1 MINSQ
6 IIFESVA
13 RKILIEG
20 RLEDIRKKYPQISY
34 KDFETAKRCDPSV
47 GFKYLDF
54 ILRTG
59 AYISEDYVKSI
70 LYFFDK
76 LKISKLLPDTVGNL
90 NRYPNF
96 PALVKE
102 INKSYLFRNISIDI
116 FLYSTDNI
124 GQLDGKIRWDAFKQI
139 WKADP
144 TQNKEFVPIM
154 LLMWAEGHL
163 YNEDIYKMEEYLS
176 YEEARKWIKEMISG
190 EIYDEE
196 DSIVSTSSIARYL
209 RSIGLLKETDFNIE
223 KDLPKI
229 KGEYSE
235 VFENDTFY
243 IFSPKTFK
251 ASCVLGKGTEWCT
264 AGGIEQYKNYTSDDN
279 KLYIILN
286 KNTGKR
292 IQFDSKDGSSMD
304 EDDKMTLIPY
314 ELWPIV
320 LKFAPNPKLV
330 YKFLIQD
337 PGVSVEISLEQAAQ
351 IAPKMFNFK
360 NLNGCSQTILGEY
373 FFLDID
379 FQSLESIA
387 SRDLKNHIGYLR
399 DFDKFQYQEILKIL
413 KNENYQKLFD
423 FLNKKGF
430 EIKSA
435 SDYPIK
441 YNYDPRLQKEIKL
454 ILDKAFSRLG
464 DTLEKEQTII
474 KNAIIE
480 EFLKWF
486 DDFELNLFG
495 QSKAKLSTKKAKLIF
510 DALRDGGGDLP
521 KTADTFNVISYFYI
535 LKLNGGGI
543 GDNFKNKINEMKLK
557 IEAANEKIKQETLNI
572 IE

>member
-20 RLEDIRKKYPQISY
+20 RLEDIRKKYPKISDN
-34 KDFETAKRCDPSV
+34 DFETAKRCDPSV

-59 AYISEDYVKSI
+59 GYIAEDYVKSI

-76 LKISKLLPDTVGNL
+76 LKTSKLIPDTAGNL
-90 NRYPNF
+90 NRYPDF
-96 PALVKE
+96 PALVNE
-102 INKSYLFRNISIDI
+102 INKSYLFKMVKIEDFLTSRN
-116 FLYSTDNI
+116 NI
-124 GQLDGKIRWDAFKQI
+124 GIFDGKTRWDAFKQI

-154 LLMWAEGHL
+154 LLMWADGRL

-176 YEEARKWIKEMISG
+176 YEEAREWIKKMISG
-190 EIYDEE
+190 EIYNEE
-196 DSIVSTSSIARYL
+196 DSAISTGAIAKYL
-209 RSIGLLKETDFNIE
+209 RSIGLLKESDFNIE

-229 KGEYSE
+229 KGQYDE
-235 VFENDTFY
+235 VFENNNFY
-243 IFSPKTFK
+243 IFSPKTFE
-251 ASCVLGKGTEWCT
+251 ASCTLGKGTEWCT

-304 EDDKMTLIPY
+304 EDDKMILIPY

-320 LKFAPNPKLV
+320 LKLAPSPKLV
-330 YKFLIQD
+330 YKFLIQN
-337 PGVSVEISLEQAAQ
+337 PGDSTEVSLEQAAQ

-360 NLNGCSQTILGEY
+360 NLNGCAQAVLGEY

-399 DFDKFQYQEILKIL
+399 DFDNFQYQEILKIL

-430 EIKSA
+430 KIKSA

-441 YNYDPRLQKEIKL
+441 YNYDPKLQKEIKL
-454 ILDKAFSRLG
+454 ILDKAFAILG
-464 DTLEKEQTII
+464 NTLEKEQTII

-486 DDFELNLFG
+486 NDFELNLFG

-510 DALRDGGGDLP
+510 DALRDAGGLS

-543 GDNFKNKINEMKLK
+543 GDNFKNKINEIKLE
-557 IEAANEKIKQETLNI
+557 IEATNEKIKQEILNI